1 MTSNLWKTQDSY
13 SPARLSIISPGGHH
27 PASTIVIGLGNP
39 ILGDDGVGW
48 RIAERIQELIA
59 DQPTYS
65 HVVVECLSL
74 GGLSLMEHLVGYDCA
89 ILIDAISLR
98 RAGPGTLY
106 IFELNELPDL
116 SAGHLTA
123 AHDTSLQTALDVG
136 RAMGAPLPTEIQVIG
151 VESVR
156 LFDFSEELT
165 PPVAAAVP
173 EAVNIIIRLLE
184 DGNRSQKPEELR
196 S

>member
-1 MTSNLWKTQDSY
+1 MSNFWKTQDGY
-13 SPARLSIISPGGHH
+13 SPARVSINSPGEHH

-39 ILGDDGVGW
+39 ILGDDGIGW
-48 RIAERIQELIA
+48 RIAERVQELVA
-59 DQPTYS
+59 DQPPYA

-74 GGLSLMEHLVGYDCA
+74 GGLSLMEHLVGYERA

-98 RAGPGTLY
+98 RAEPGTLY
-106 IFELNELPDL
+106 RFELNELPDL

-136 RAMGAPLPTEIQVIG
+136 RAMGATLPTEIQVIG
-151 VESVR
+151 VESVC

-165 PPVAAAVP
+165 PAVAAAVP
-173 EAVNIIIRLLE
+173 EAVNIIIRLIE
-184 DGNRSQKPEELR
+184 DGKKIPKPEELR